1 MASRCPPSAAISH
14 TDGGYDLVETTV
26 SLSVAM
32 TRLPYLE
39 RRALQMRLEGD
50 LRQRDIAAK
59 LGCSQM
65 QVSRLLRRAA
75 AGIQEMMDSPRDGPV
90 WA

>member
-1 MASRCPPSAAISH
+1 METAA
-14 TDGGYDLVETTV
+14 
-26 SLSVAM
+26 SLSVAI

-39 RRALQMRLEGD
+39 RRALQMRLQHD
-50 LRQRDIAAK
+50 LRQQDIAAQ

-75 AGIQEMMDSPRDGPV
+75 AHLRELMGHREAATLQPAASGCSGT
-90 WA
+90 